1 MFIRL
6 MTLTSKTKNNYN
18 ELITKFSLVIN
29 KNKSYLLFF
38 YAKILLALFLAVNL
52 F

>member
-1 MFIRL
+1 MLIYL

-18 ELITKFSLVIN
+18 ELVIKFSLIIN

-38 YAKILLALFLAVNL
+38 YAKILLALFLAFNL